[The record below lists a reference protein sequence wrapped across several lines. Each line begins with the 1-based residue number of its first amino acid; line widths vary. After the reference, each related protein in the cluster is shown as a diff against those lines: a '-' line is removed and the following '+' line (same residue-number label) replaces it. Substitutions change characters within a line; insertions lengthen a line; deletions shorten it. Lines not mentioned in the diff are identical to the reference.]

1 MQHHRGI
8 WLFTGV
14 VVLIAGI
21 ILAVRDAR
29 APART
34 LVVDTPV
41 KTVASHLSEPQI
53 QMLVTTMKACL
64 ENDPQ
69 ARRAN
74 TRSLVDGV
82 AALAADG
89 VYESADTYYAL
100 GVLRTAQLDFD
111 RAEAAYRKAIEL
123 RPDWNWAYNGLGILK
138 HTQGKYAEAEE
149 AFRKAIE
156 LDPNW
161 SRAHNDLAI
170 LLRLTGRLQ
179 EAEVEAQRA
188 LELNPNAVATHNN
201 YGNLLVAL
209 KRYDEAETE
218 YHIAID
224 QEPDHP
230 APYYNLACLASL
242 KGDTERVVPLLLCA
256 IEFDASYRDE
266 ARYDEDFDA
275 VRNDPT
281 FQLLLQAPEGELKTR
296 LPE

>member
-8 WLFTGV
+8 WVFTGV
-14 VVLIAGI
+14 VVLIAAI

-34 LVVDTPV
+34 LSIDTPV
-41 KTVASHLSEPQI
+41 KTLASALTEPQI
-53 QMLVTTMKACL
+53 QMLVETMKACL

-74 TRSLVDGV
+74 TRSLVDGI

-111 RAEAAYRKAIEL
+111 LAEAAYEKAIAL
-123 RPDWNWAYNGLGILK
+123 RPDWNWVYNGLGILK
-138 HTQGKYAEAEE
+138 HTQGKYAEAEA

-156 LDPNW
+156 LDPDW

-170 LLRLTGRLQ
+170 LLRLTGRLE
-179 EAEVEAQRA
+179 EAESEALRA

-209 KRYDEAETE
+209 ERFDEAEAE
-218 YHIAID
+218 YHIAIAE
-224 QEPDHP
+224 EPDHP

-242 KGDTERVVPLLLCA
+242 KGNRQEVVPLLLCA

-266 ARYDEDFDA
+266 ARYDDDFDP
-275 VRNDPT
+275 VRDEPV
-281 FQLLLQAPEGELKTR
+281 FQLLVQSPGSEPQTR